1 MIFSVAL
8 TLLHSAAEEDG
19 ALDMPFEDLMCYF
32 GAAPPILG
40 RLGPTELVH
49 KAMAWGLRYSQ
60 LQHFE
65 RAFWETTAS

>member
-1 MIFSVAL
+1 
-8 TLLHSAAEEDG
+8 
-19 ALDMPFEDLMCYF
+19 MPFEDLMRYL